1 MDGTGIKT
9 MPQIDTK
16 RRYST
21 SIVFELIDLSEYA
34 LLIPMKREVIRM
46 ILSLDYIDL
55 TEGNKT
61 LAILDDYF
69 PVDTITRFNINEL
82 IFDLPK
88 E

>member
-1 MDGTGIKT
+1 

-21 SIVFELIDLSEYA
+21 SIVFELIDSSEYA

-55 TEGNKT
+55 TDGNKT
-61 LAILDDYF
+61 LAILNDYF
-69 PVDTITRFNINEL
+69 PSGVTKDNLDGL
-82 IFDLPK
+82 IYVIPK

>member
-1 MDGTGIKT
+1 

-21 SIVFELIDLSEYA
+21 SIVFELIDSSEYA

-55 TEGNKT
+55 TDGNKT
-61 LAILDDYF
+61 LAILNDYF
-69 PVDTITRFNINEL
+69 PSGTTTKDNIDGL
-82 IFDLPK
+82 IYVIPK